1 LLWVTRRELLADGK
15 VLLTGVSGFV
25 AGHVAIALLN
35 EGYTVRG
42 SVRSL
47 AKADKVRSDLAKA
60 GADVSQL
67 EFVALDLLEDDGWDE
82 AMDGVDYLCHC
93 ASPFIAHEPKDP
105 QELIRPAVEG
115 TTRALEAALRADIK
129 HIALTSSFIAIGYAG
144 PVKDRAYTPEDWSVV
159 GGKGT
164 NAYGDSKT
172 LAEKKAWEIMDKAGA
187 RERLT
192 TVNPALVLGPML
204 NDDLSTSTQ
213 IIAWMMKGEFPAA
226 PKMHIPLVDVRDV
239 AALHVR
245 ALDPA
250 LGGQR
255 LLAGDKTISMLD
267 IAKAIKVEDPARRKL
282 PLMEAPNIFIH
293 LMAFVDKQAAGIVP
307 ELGKIRHVDASA
319 AEAALGRKLIS
330 SKDATRATAR
340 SLIEHGIV

>member
-1 LLWVTRRELLADGK
+1 MMVHGTVVVTGI
-15 VLLTGVSGFV
+15 SGFV

-35 EGYTVRG
+35 EGYAVRG

-47 AKADKVRSDLAKA
+47 SKADKVCSDLAKA
-60 GADVSQL
+60 GADTSRL
-67 EFVALDLLEDDGWDE
+67 EFVALDLLQDAGWDD
-82 AMDGVDYLCHC
+82 AMQGADYLCHC
-93 ASPFIAHEPKDP
+93 ASPFIAHEPDDP

-129 HIALTSSFIAIGYAG
+129 HIALTSSFIAIGYGG
-144 PVKDRAYTPEDWSVV
+144 PLKDRPYTPEDWSVV
-159 GGKGT
+159 GAKGT

-172 LAEKKAWEIMDKAGA
+172 LAERKAWEIMDAAGA
-187 RERLT
+187 HERLT
-192 TVNPALVLGPML
+192 TVNPVLVLGPVL

-213 IIAWMMKGEFPAA
+213 IIARMMKGEFPAA

-255 LLAGDKTISMLD
+255 LLAGDETFSMLD
-267 IAKAIKVEDPARRKL
+267 IAKAIKTEDPARPKL
-282 PLMEAPNIFIH
+282 PTMEAPNIFIR
-293 LMAFVDKQAAGIVP
+293 LLAFVDKQAAGIVP
-307 ELGKIRHVDASA
+307 ELGKIRRVDASA

-330 SKDATRATAR
+330 SEDATRATAR
-340 SLIEHGIV
+340 SLIDHGIV